1 MEVIFPGGTVRMLAA
16 WLRMIA
22 CARQTRWANVTV
34 VNLRIFLGFAFVPAG
49 LKKVLE
55 QPFTDPNSRGIFHEF
70 LHAFHATG
78 AFYQF
83 VGVMQ
88 LAAAV
93 LLMSQ
98 RFATAGA
105 LLALPIFGAVTMFCW
120 STRAYFTAVMVTLML
135 LGIVGLLVWDFHKW
149 RGVFAS
155 DERASDVHF
164 PALSA
169 VVDLGLWQR
178 CGLAILTLYLAVCA
192 LTGGIYRPKGVELDT
207 PSFYVFPALLLI
219 PIVTFAV
226 DQARY
231 RRSRRRAS
239 GLAIN
244 P

>member
-1 MEVIFPGGTVRMLAA
+1 MFASLPGL
-16 WLRMIA
+16 IA
-22 CARQTRWANVTV
+22 RARRTRWANVLV

-49 LKKVLE
+49 LKKVLD
-55 QPFTDPNSRGIFHEF
+55 QPFTDPANRGAFHEF

-78 AFYQF
+78 SFYQF

-88 LAAAV
+88 LAAAL

-120 STRAYFTAVMVTLML
+120 STRAYFTAVMATLML

-155 DERASDVHF
+155 DQRASDFHN

-178 CGLAILTLYLAVCA
+178 CGLAILSLYLTVCA
-192 LTGGIYRPKGVELDT
+192 LHGGIYRPRGVELDT
-207 PSFYVFPALLLI
+207 PGFYVFPALLLL
-219 PIVTFAV
+219 PIVTFAI
-226 DQARY
+226 DEARY
-231 RRSRRRAS
+231 RSSRRAA
-239 GLAIN
+239 G
-244 P
+244 